1 MKHAAVYYSSIFTL
15 FCFTFLLLSC
25 NDTIDQPFAS
35 STTPSGE
42 QIENSRFAKFVNELK
57 NLPVDQRSAVIKNFI
72 IDYPLSPIIE
82 NNLACFYWLEKL
94 TLF

>member
-1 MKHAAVYYSSIFTL
+1 MYSSIFTL

-25 NDTIDQPFAS
+25 KDTIDQPLA

-57 NLPVDQRSAVIKNFI
+57 DLPVDQRSVVIKNFI
-72 IDYPLSPIIE
+72 IDYPVSPIIE
-82 NNLACFYWLEKL
+82 NSLACFYGKL
-94 TLF
+94 LPF